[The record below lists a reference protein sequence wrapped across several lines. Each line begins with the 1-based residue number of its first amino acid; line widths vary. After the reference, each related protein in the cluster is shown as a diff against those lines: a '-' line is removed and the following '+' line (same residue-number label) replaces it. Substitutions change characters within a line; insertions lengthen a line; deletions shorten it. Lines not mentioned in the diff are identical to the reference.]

1 MICEAVFCS
10 KSADLGTAL
19 QDEKG
24 IWNRFGGR
32 LDWDS
37 RAIVADDRNFG
48 GRGGPSSGE
57 LFPAAPNVDHSQNF
71 VKSDI
76 IHWMQW
82 LRDFVGYDG
91 WRYVSSDGSPIPSH

>member
-1 MICEAVFCS
+1 MGHILKRGV
-10 KSADLGTAL
+10 L

-37 RAIVADDRNFG
+37 RAVVGDDRNFG

-76 IHWMQW
+76 TEWMQW
-82 LRDFVGYDG
+82 LREYVGYDG
-91 WRYVSSDGSPIPSH
+91 WRQASTG

>member
-1 MICEAVFCS
+1 MS
-10 KSADLGTAL
+10 LHL

-24 IWNRFGGR
+24 IWNTFGGR

-37 RAIVADDRNFG
+37 RAIVGDDRNFG
-48 GRGGPSSGE
+48 GRGGASSGE

-71 VKSDI
+71 VKSDVI
-76 IHWMQW
+76 QWMQW

-91 WRYVSSDGSPIPSH
+91 WR